1 MIHRFIQAIGK
12 PRTHYRRYIPFHGK
26 KGVVMKSKRPA
37 VCAMIAVWCI
47 AGLLIDG
54 HHQRRA
60 AAQSRVEQ
68 IDTQWEKIG
77 VMPFFKGRRSADTGE
92 SLTCPICELTFVSES
107 IKDGAARTLSG
118 YVQEALERRHGAK
131 VIALGEVSSA
141 YQEIP
146 RDDTKDTPR
155 SLGRKAGEALG
166 ADLMIVGTLWRYRDR
181 VRDPLGPGRG
191 ASVAFDMFLIEVSSG
206 KTLWKARFDE
216 TQRPL
221 TEDIR
226 GAKVLIKKGAKWL
239 SADEL
244 ARYGVE
250 EAMKKFPL

>member
-1 MIHRFIQAIGK
+1 
-12 PRTHYRRYIPFHGK
+12 
-26 KGVVMKSKRPA
+26 MKSKRLA
-37 VCAMIAVWCI
+37 ICAMIAVWCI

-54 HHQRRA
+54 YHWRRA
-60 AAQSRVEQ
+60 AGQSRAEP

-77 VMPFFKGRRSADTGE
+77 VMSFFKGRRSADTGE
-92 SLTCPICELTFVSES
+92 SLTCPICELTFVSEN
-107 IKDGAARTLSG
+107 IKDGAARALTG
-118 YVQEALERRHGAK
+118 CVQEALERRHGAK
-131 VIALGEVSSA
+131 AIALDEVSSA

-155 SLGRKAGEALG
+155 SLARKTGEALA
-166 ADLMIVGTLWRYRDR
+166 ADFMIAGTLWRYRDR

-191 ASVAFDMFLIEVSSG
+191 ASVAFDMYLIEVSSG

-221 TEDIR
+221 TKDIR
-226 GAKVLIKKGAKWL
+226 GAKVLLKKGVKWL

-250 EAMKKFPL
+250 EAFKKFPL

>member
-1 MIHRFIQAIGK
+1 
-12 PRTHYRRYIPFHGK
+12 
-26 KGVVMKSKRPA
+26 MKSKRRA
-37 VCAMIAVWCI
+37 MCAMIAVWCT
-47 AGLLIDG
+47 AALMVDG
-54 HHQRRA
+54 HLTNRA
-60 AAQSRVEQ
+60 AAQSRAEQ
-68 IDTQWEKIG
+68 IDTQREKIG
-77 VMPFFKGRRSADTGE
+77 VMPFFKGRRSTDTGE
-92 SLTCPICELTFVSES
+92 SLTCPICELSFVSENV
-107 IKDGAARTLSG
+107 KDGAARALTG

-131 VIALGEVSSA
+131 VIALDEVSSA

-155 SLGRKAGEALG
+155 SLARKTGEALA
-166 ADLMIVGTLWRYRDR
+166 ADLMIAGTLWRYRDR

-191 ASVAFDMFLIEVSSG
+191 ASVAFDMYLIEVSSG

-221 TEDIR
+221 TRDIR
-226 GAKVLIKKGAKWL
+226 GAKVLLKKGVKWL

-250 EAMKKFPL
+250 EAFRKFPL